1 MTPQELLNRIS
12 TLSSEQQNAVEEFV
26 AYLQQKKTP
35 APMDALAI
43 IDAFMNEHAELMC
56 LLAQ

>member
-12 TLSSEQQNAVEEFV
+12 ALSSEQQNAVVEFV
-26 AYLQQKKTP
+26 TYLEEKRTP
-35 APMDALAI
+35 STDI
-43 IDAFMNEHAELMC
+43 RVVIDGFMNEHAELMQ